1 MVNKKIIIPI
11 AVLLAVFLFA
21 LIKYSGGSGKASEK
35 KDSPALKPAA
45 VKTAAAAQGTVNPLL
60 SLNGSVAGEKEMVIT
75 AKTQGVLTSLGART
89 GRRVSAGQ
97 VVAVLESNNQQ
108 LTVEKSREQVAAASS
123 ALEKARV
130 DFSRIS
136 ELHKQGAV
144 SRADYD
150 NAELGLKNAQAAYN
164 VAVSDSQLAGQ
175 LLRDTTVV
183 APFSGTVVDCFV
195 EEGEMIFPGAKLMT
209 VVDDAGLKVKANLTA
224 DKLKLVAVGQKGVFT
239 TSAHPGKE
247 FPCTVKSVSSR
258 ANPANLTYPVELNL
272 AGDAGS
278 YLRSGMFGHVKLQTA
293 AIPGL
298 VIPREAL
305 VTRDESGE
313 AEVFVVN
320 DGRAYKIKIMTGQ
333 SDDKNIAALSGLKP
347 GDKVVTF
354 GQSLLKDGSQV
365 TEGE

>member
-1 MVNKKIIIPI
+1 MGRKRIMILAV
-11 AVLLAVFLFA
+11 VLLAIIVFA
-21 LIKYSGGSGKASEK
+21 LVRYSGGSGKAPEK
-35 KDSPALKPAA
+35 KDAQALKPAS
-45 VKTAAAAQGTVNPLL
+45 VKTAAAVQGTVKPVL
-60 SLNGSVAGEKEMVIT
+60 SLSGSAAGEREMVIT
-75 AKTQGVLTSLGART
+75 SKTQGVLTSLGART
-89 GRRVSAGQ
+89 GQRVSAGQ

-108 LTVEKSREQVAAASS
+108 LTAEKSREQVAAASS
-123 ALEKARV
+123 ALEKARA
-130 DFSRIS
+130 DFTRIS

-144 SRADYD
+144 SRADYES
-150 NAELGLKNAQAAYN
+150 AELGLKNAQAAYN

-183 APFSGTVVDCFV
+183 APFSGTVVECFV

-224 DKLKLVAVGQKGVFT
+224 DKLKLVAVGQKGVFIT
-239 TSAHPGKE
+239 AAHPGKE

-258 ANPANLTYPVELNL
+258 ANPANLTYPVELSL

-278 YLRSGMFGHVKLQTA
+278 HLRSGMFGHVRLETS

-298 VIPREAL
+298 VIPREAMIA
-305 VTRDESGE
+305 RDESGE
-313 AEVFVVN
+313 AEVFVVS
-320 DGRAYKIKIMTGQ
+320 DGRAYRIKIITGQ
-333 SDDKNIAALSGLKP
+333 SDDKNITALSGLKP

-354 GQSLLKDGSQV
+354 GQSLLKDGSRV